1 LQLHCFEESNPTSYF
16 LVSKPIR
23 PQQIAIP
30 TQIGIRSRW
39 IVSCL
44 VLIHFGTI
52 GLSYATNWRRSAIQ
66 DRVLVWLQPY
76 LISANWYQE
85 MLPIEWISDKNASRS
100 LQVSYQ
106 ANDANGEW
114 SSVLDTSQ
122 NTFLRARTERLLYP
136 LVDFAASEDT
146 QGLTNI
152 LKSFVLHLESQSTR
166 SATKIMRIR
175 LVRYAKPNEE
185 EGAESVLY
193 QASLARFP
201 NGEFGFVPKIES
213 HRSVHSLDAARRA
226 P

>member
-1 LQLHCFEESNPTSYF
+1 MLKTISHFH
-16 LVSKPIR
+16 VSRPIH
-23 PQQIAIP
+23 PQPNALPI
-30 TQIGIRSRW
+30 QIGIRSRW

-44 VLIHFGTI
+44 VLIHFGAI

-85 MLPIEWISDKNASRS
+85 MLPIEWISDANGSRN
-100 LQVSYQ
+100 LQVSVLT
-106 ANDANGEW
+106 NDANGVW
-114 SSVLDTSQ
+114 STVLDTSQ
-122 NTFLRARTERLLYP
+122 NSFLRARTERLLYP
-136 LVDFAASEDT
+136 LVDFEASEDT

-152 LKSFVLHLESQSTR
+152 LKSFVLHLESQSKG

-175 LVRYAKPNEE
+175 LERNAKPNEE
-185 EGAESVLY
+185 KQAESVLY
-193 QASLARFP
+193 EASIARFP

-213 HRSVHSLDAARRA
+213 HRAVHALESARQA

>member
-1 LQLHCFEESNPTSYF
+1 M
-16 LVSKPIR
+16 SKPIR

-39 IVSCL
+39 IVSFL
-44 VLIHFGTI
+44 VLIHFGAI
-52 GLSYATNWRRSAIQ
+52 GLSYATNWRRSVIQ

-85 MLPIEWISDKNASRS
+85 MLPIEWISDASASRG
-100 LQVSYQ
+100 LQVSVQ
-106 ANDANGEW
+106 TSEPNGEW

-136 LVDFAASEDT
+136 LVAFAASEDT

-152 LKSFVLHLESQSTR
+152 LKSFVLHLENQTTSR
-166 SATKIMRIR
+166 ATKITRIR
-175 LVRYAKPNEE
+175 LKKNAKPHEE

-193 QASLARFP
+193 EASLARFP

-213 HRSVHSLDAARRA
+213 HRSVRALESARRA